1 MCNILI
7 YFVMWR
13 ITSRFIMKY
22 YSCALFY
29 SLLSKKIGHTAAHI
43 YKVFNTLEMYPTL
56 IHLTISSLEDKIM
69 SSPVISLWAS
79 AMMHFVS
86 QGSLC
91 TLWSDGKDLIVYW
104 YINYLWYTVVIF
116 HFGQTLEMWLN
127 TFYKWL
133 KFICV
138 ILKLNKFFRD
148 ILHNFKAS

>member
-1 MCNILI
+1 
-7 YFVMWR
+7 
-13 ITSRFIMKY
+13 MKY

-86 QGSLC
+86 QGASY
-91 TLWSDGKDLIVYW
+91 TLQFDDQDYELY
-104 YINYLWYTVVIF
+104 
-116 HFGQTLEMWLN
+116 
-127 TFYKWL
+127 
-133 KFICV
+133 
-138 ILKLNKFFRD
+138 
-148 ILHNFKAS
+148 